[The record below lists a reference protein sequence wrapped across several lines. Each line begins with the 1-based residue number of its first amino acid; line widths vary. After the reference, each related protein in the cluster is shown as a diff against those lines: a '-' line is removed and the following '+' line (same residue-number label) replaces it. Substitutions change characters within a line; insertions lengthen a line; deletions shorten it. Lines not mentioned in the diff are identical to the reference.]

1 MRSSRRRIR
10 SFSAPLHRKPH
21 VRRSKKLWTSTKLS
35 ISDQMATSSAPAKTG
50 PLASL
55 TLKSAK
61 ASDDHLRFLP
71 WLFLTP
77 ALAIYSV
84 VVVYPMVYS
93 AWLSLFRW
101 DGISPTKVF
110 VGLENYGILLTQNDV
125 FWIALKNNAVWLVA
139 ALLFPT
145 SIGLGLAILLNS
157 KFRGSHIFRSV
168 FYFPSVLSLAVV
180 GLIWTWIYHPD
191 LGLLNQT
198 LTAMGLKALTRSWLS
213 DPNIA
218 LYPVIVAATWNAV
231 GLPMLLYL
239 AGLQTIPEELH
250 EAAKVEGARPI
261 QRFIFITFPLL
272 RETTLVVLAITA
284 INALKA
290 YDIIYAMTN
299 GGPANRTQLPST
311 WMYFL
316 TYNYNEVGLG
326 TAVAVVLFSLTL
338 IFAIPYIRFMTRK
351 T

>member
-1 MRSSRRRIR
+1 M
-10 SFSAPLHRKPH
+10 APEN
-21 VRRSKKLWTSTKLS
+21 T
-35 ISDQMATSSAPAKTG
+35 
-50 PLASL
+50 ASL
-55 TLKSAK
+55 APRTAK
-61 ASDDHLRFLP
+61 DAKKSDDSLRLLP
-71 WLFLTP
+71 WLFLAP
-77 ALAIYSV
+77 SLVIYSV
-84 VVVYPMVYS
+84 VVVYPMIYS

-101 DGISPTKVF
+101 DGVAPTKIF
-110 VGLENYGILLTQNDV
+110 VGLDNYGILLTQNDV
-125 FWIALKNNAVWLVA
+125 FWIALRNNAIWLVA
-139 ALLFPT
+139 ALLLPT

-157 KFRGSHIFRSV
+157 RFRGSHIFRSV

-191 LGLLNQT
+191 LGLLNQA
-198 LTAMGLKALTRSWLS
+198 LTASGLQSLTRNWLS

-218 LYPVIVAATWNAV
+218 LYPVIIAATWNAV
-231 GLPMLLYL
+231 GLPMLLFL

-250 EAAKVEGARPI
+250 EAAKVEGAGPVR
-261 QRFIFITFPLL
+261 RFLYVTFPLL
-272 RETTLVVLAITA
+272 RETTLIVLAITA

-299 GGPANRTQLPST
+299 GGPANSTQLLST

-316 TYNYNEVGLG
+316 TYNYNQVGLG
-326 TAVAVVLFSLTL
+326 TAIAMVLFLLTL

>member
-1 MRSSRRRIR
+1 
-10 SFSAPLHRKPH
+10 
-21 VRRSKKLWTSTKLS
+21 
-35 ISDQMATSSAPAKTG
+35 MASEQT
-50 PLASL
+50 ASL
-55 TLKSAK
+55 APRTAK
-61 ASDDHLRFLP
+61 DAKKSDDSLRLLP
-71 WLFLTP
+71 WLFLAP
-77 ALAIYSV
+77 SLAIYSV
-84 VVVYPMVYS
+84 VVVYPLIYS

-101 DGISPTKVF
+101 DGVAPTKIF
-110 VGLENYGILLTQNDV
+110 VGLDNYGILLTQNDV
-125 FWIALKNNAVWLVA
+125 FWIALRNNAIWLVA
-139 ALLFPT
+139 ALLLPT

-157 KFRGSHIFRSV
+157 RFRGSHIFRSV

-191 LGLLNQT
+191 LGLLNQA
-198 LTAMGLKALTRSWLS
+198 LTASGLQSLTRNWLS

-218 LYPVIVAATWNAV
+218 LYPVIIAATWNAV
-231 GLPMLLYL
+231 GLPMLLFL

-250 EAAKVEGARPI
+250 EAAKVEGAGPVR
-261 QRFIFITFPLL
+261 RFLYVTFPLL
-272 RETTLVVLAITA
+272 RETTLIVLAITA

-299 GGPANRTQLPST
+299 GGPANSTQLLST

-316 TYNYNEVGLG
+316 TYNYNQVGLG
-326 TAVAVVLFSLTL
+326 TAIAVVLFMLTL

>member
-1 MRSSRRRIR
+1 
-10 SFSAPLHRKPH
+10 
-21 VRRSKKLWTSTKLS
+21 
-35 ISDQMATSSAPAKTG
+35 
-50 PLASL
+50 
-55 TLKSAK
+55 
-61 ASDDHLRFLP
+61 
-71 WLFLTP
+71 
-77 ALAIYSV
+77 
-84 VVVYPMVYS
+84 MVYS
-93 AWLSLFRW
+93 AYLSLFRW

-110 VGLENYGILLTQNDV
+110 VGLDNYVILLTQNDV
-125 FWIALKNNAVWLVA
+125 FWIALKNNAIWLVC
-139 ALLFPT
+139 ALLLPT
-145 SIGLGLAILLNS
+145 SIGLGLGILLNS

-168 FYFPSVLSLAVV
+168 FYFPAVLSLAVV

-191 LGLLNQT
+191 LGLLNQM
-198 LTAMGLKALTRSWLS
+198 LGALGLKGLQRNWLS
-213 DPNIA
+213 DPQIA
-218 LYPVIVAATWNAV
+218 LYPVIIAATWNAV

-250 EAAKVEGARPI
+250 EAAKVEGAGPI
-261 QRFIFITFPLL
+261 QRFFYITFPLL

-299 GGPANRTQLPST
+299 GGPANRTQLLST

-316 TYNYNEVGLG
+316 TYNYNQVGLG
-326 TAVAVVLFSLTL
+326 TAIAVVLFSLTL

>member
-1 MRSSRRRIR
+1 
-10 SFSAPLHRKPH
+10 
-21 VRRSKKLWTSTKLS
+21 
-35 ISDQMATSSAPAKTG
+35 MATSSASEKTAILLSK
-50 PLASL
+50 PS
-55 TLKSAK
+55 KSAK
-61 ASDDHLRFLP
+61 ARDDYLRYLP
-71 WLFLTP
+71 WLFLAP

-93 AWLSLFRW
+93 AYLSLFRW
-101 DGISPTKVF
+101 DGVSPTKVF
-110 VGLENYGILLTQNDV
+110 VGLENYGILFTQNEV
-125 FWIALKNNAVWLVA
+125 FWIALKNNAIWLVT
-139 ALLFPT
+139 ALLLPT

-180 GLIWTWIYHPD
+180 GLIWTWIYHPN
-191 LGLLNQT
+191 LGLLNQL
-198 LTAMGLKALTRSWLS
+198 LTAAGLKALTRNWLS

-218 LYPVIVAATWNAV
+218 LYPVIIAATWNAV
-231 GLPMLLYL
+231 GLPMLLFL

-250 EAAKVEGARPI
+250 EAAKVEGAGPI
-261 QRFIFITFPLL
+261 QRFLYITFPLL
-272 RETTLVVLAITA
+272 RETTLIVLAITA

-299 GGPANRTQLPST
+299 GGPANRTQLLST

-316 TYNYNEVGLG
+316 TYNYNQVGLG
-326 TAVAVVLFSLTL
+326 TAIAVVLFLLTL